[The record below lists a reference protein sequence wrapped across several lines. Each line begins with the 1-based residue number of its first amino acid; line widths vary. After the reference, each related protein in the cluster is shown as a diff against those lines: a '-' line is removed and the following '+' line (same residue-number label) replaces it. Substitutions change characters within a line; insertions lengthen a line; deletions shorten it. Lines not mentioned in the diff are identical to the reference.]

1 MTGFSFKFS
10 YYLCLFSFF
19 LLTTASVLKDN
30 HHDFSVTVKGIFKV
44 IYTQPD
50 SLYASQSI
58 HSLMPMFDEISTDL
72 NITKID
78 TIQILICPDRRFF
91 NQITFGTLPK
101 WIEGLADVHSNTMI
115 IKSPRWDR
123 TAHDFSRT
131 LIHELTHLLF
141 HQAVNGK
148 PIPRWLDEG
157 IAIFYSKEKEWA
169 TATQISKAL
178 LTRSII
184 PLNDIDKVLN
194 FHREKAKLAY
204 QESYTAV
211 QYMLEMYDI
220 YAIQGIIDGIR
231 TGKNWDEI
239 FINSTGSSFQV
250 FEKEWYN
257 HINEKYKWYF
267 LSEFD
272 SFIWIIILSL
282 FIAVFVILKFR
293 NRRTIKEWGDEGNLE
308 E

>member
-1 MTGFSFKFS
+1 M
-10 YYLCLFSFF
+10 
-19 LLTTASVLKDN
+19 
-30 HHDFSVTVKGIFKV
+30 
-44 IYTQPD
+44 
-50 SLYASQSI
+50 
-58 HSLMPMFDEISTDL
+58 
-72 NITKID
+72 
-78 TIQILICPDRRFF
+78 
-91 NQITFGTLPK
+91 
-101 WIEGLADVHSNTMI
+101 
-115 IKSPRWDR
+115 
-123 TAHDFSRT
+123 
-131 LIHELTHLLF
+131 
-141 HQAVNGK
+141 
-148 PIPRWLDEG
+148 
-157 IAIFYSKEKEWA
+157 
-169 TATQISKAL
+169 